1 MRTIRCKLLA
11 FLSLCF
17 ICVAVAAQQ
26 PQPNKDEPPPP
37 PSVDNPDTSTAPRLV
52 VKLGHSS
59 MVSFCRF
66 SPDGKR
72 VLTVAS
78 PESVLILWDVATG
91 AELRRFVGHT
101 KEVSSI
107 AFSPDGRTLLTSS
120 WDKSVRLWDAASG
133 KEIRRLQG
141 PKADAQEAIFS
152 PDGRY
157 ILTRS
162 RPRYANGRN
171 LNDDAVNLWDANT
184 GQIVR
189 TFTGHTGTV
198 LTISFSRDGQSILT
212 GSDDKTARL
221 WQTATGRELMRFI
234 GHDDAIIWAE
244 FAPDGKSVWTQ
255 SQYAYNRESSK
266 DTSVRQWDVATGKEL
281 RRVEKLGMPVEFS
294 HDGRFLL
301 VSNDDEKRT
310 ARMLD
315 ANTLQEI
322 KRYERVTSA
331 RGFSNDDRLILAV
344 SNYYAPVAWDAA
356 TETPVQIFSG
366 VSSSVSSS
374 VFSPDGEQ
382 ILTAGKSA
390 ALWSTIT
397 GRETERFSSDSGY
410 VQTAVFSP
418 DGSKI
423 LTGGFNDFVR
433 LWDVATPAEIRRL
446 NKGDEVAFS
455 PDGRFI
461 ATQGVDNGH
470 VYIALWDAGTGT
482 EIRRFI
488 GGIMGQIA
496 FSPDSRFLLTGG
508 ADKTAR
514 LWDVATGKDLRHF
527 TGTPTWLGTGAAIAF
542 SPNGRYLLA
551 GSSLH
556 SSYPDHAAQVWDVS
570 TGRELHRLKGHTGWV
585 HAVAISPDSK
595 ILLTGSY
602 DGTARLWDAATGK
615 LLRQLEGHN
624 SAVMSVS
631 FSPSG
636 EYILTGGGDSTTRLW
651 RTATG
656 KELCRLI
663 SFNDGNWVVVDP
675 DGRFDTNNLD
685 AIKGLNWILP
695 DDPFTALPIE
705 VFTREYYE
713 PRLLARIVSGENFR
727 PIKSVSELNR
737 VQPGVS
743 IKEILWDGG
752 HDKVSVSVEV
762 NAASGDFQQAGRK
775 VTLQTGAYDLRLFRD
790 GQQVGYAPEG
800 GGEIKVDPLT
810 KKALVTFSGV
820 KLPRQK
826 DLKQI
831 EFSAY
836 AFNVDRVKSA
846 TARRA
851 IVYPNDLAPAKG
863 RIYLITVGVN
873 AYENTDWNLKY
884 AANDARQ
891 IQRTL
896 SEKLSQRADYSELV
910 PVSLISDYQFKD
922 GQVIATEKTATKAN
936 IKAVLDLLA
945 GKAVDPEVVKSIPN
959 ADKIREATPDDFVI
973 ISFSS
978 HGYADTQG
986 NFYFI
991 PYDVGPGP
999 KREINAELLS
1009 HCISSDELSL
1019 WLRGVDAGEMV
1030 MLVDACHSAA
1040 AVQGEGFKPGPMG
1053 SRGLGQLSYDKGM
1066 RILTS
1071 TQSDDVALETDF
1083 TQQGLLSYALTHDG
1097 IANGDADFKPR
1108 DKQIMLAEWLEYGV
1122 ERVPKL
1128 YSEIEQKS
1136 GALKALNN
1144 VGLGGQTKLVVF
1156 SRDGANSSLKKNG
1169 NQQPA
1174 LFDFT
1179 RKKREIV
1186 LVTK

>member
-1 MRTIRCKLLA
+1 
-11 FLSLCF
+11 
-17 ICVAVAAQQ
+17 VQ
-26 PQPNKDEPPPP
+26 
-37 PSVDNPDTSTAPRLV
+37 TA
-52 VKLGHSS
+52 
-59 MVSFCRF
+59 RF
-66 SPDGKR
+66 SPDG
-72 VLTVAS
+72 
-78 PESVLILWDVATG
+78 
-91 AELRRFVGHT
+91 
-101 KEVSSI
+101 
-107 AFSPDGRTLLTSS
+107 
-120 WDKSVRLWDAASG
+120 
-133 KEIRRLQG
+133 
-141 PKADAQEAIFS
+141 
-152 PDGRY
+152 
-157 ILTRS
+157 
-162 RPRYANGRN
+162 
-171 LNDDAVNLWDANT
+171 
-184 GQIVR
+184 
-189 TFTGHTGTV
+189 
-198 LTISFSRDGQSILT
+198 
-212 GSDDKTARL
+212 
-221 WQTATGRELMRFI
+221 
-234 GHDDAIIWAE
+234 
-244 FAPDGKSVWTQ
+244 
-255 SQYAYNRESSK
+255 
-266 DTSVRQWDVATGKEL
+266 
-281 RRVEKLGMPVEFS
+281 RRV
-294 HDGRFLL
+294 
-301 VSNDDEKRT
+301 
-310 ARMLD
+310 
-315 ANTLQEI
+315 
-322 KRYERVTSA
+322 
-331 RGFSNDDRLILAV
+331 
-344 SNYYAPVAWDAA
+344 
-356 TETPVQIFSG
+356 
-366 VSSSVSSS
+366 
-374 VFSPDGEQ
+374 
-382 ILTAGKSA
+382 
-390 ALWSTIT
+390 
-397 GRETERFSSDSGY
+397 
-410 VQTAVFSP
+410 
-418 DGSKI
+418 

-433 LWDVATPAEIRRL
+433 LWDSATPAEISRL

-455 PDGRFI
+455 PDGRFM

-470 VYIALWDAGTGT
+470 VYIALWDAQTGS

-514 LWDVATGKDLRHF
+514 LWDVATGKEVRHF
-527 TGTPTWLGTGAAIAF
+527 TGMPTWLGTGAAIAF
-542 SPNGRYLLA
+542 SPNGRYMLA

-556 SSYPDHAAQVWDVS
+556 SFYPDHAAQVWDVS

-585 HAVAISPDSK
+585 YAVAISPDSK

-615 LLRQLEGHN
+615 LLRRLEGHN

-695 DDPFTALPIE
+695 DDPFKPLPIE

-713 PRLLARIVSGENFR
+713 PRLLARIVSGETFR
-727 PIKSVSELNR
+727 PIKSVSDLNR

-752 HDKVSVSVEV
+752 HDKVSVSIEV
-762 NAASGDFQQAGRK
+762 NAASGDFQQGGRK
-775 VTLQTGAYDLRLFRD
+775 VTLQTGVYDLRLFRD

-800 GGEIKVDPLT
+800 SGEIKVDPLT

-826 DLKQI
+826 DLTQV

-836 AFNVDRVKSA
+836 AFNVDLVKSA

-851 IVYPNDLAPAKG
+851 IVYPTDLAPTKG

-896 SEKLSQRADYSELV
+896 SEKLSQSSDYSEIV
-910 PVSLISDYQFKD
+910 NVSLISDHQIQN
-922 GQVIATEKTATKAN
+922 GQDVATEKTATKVN

-945 GKAVDPEVVKSIPN
+945 GKSVDPKLVKSIPN
-959 ADKIREATPDDFVI
+959 AEKLREATPDDFVI

-1019 WLRGVDAGEMV
+1019 WLRSVDAGEIV

-1097 IANGDADFKPR
+1097 LQSGAADFKPR

-1122 ERVPKL
+1122 ERVPTL
-1128 YSEIEQKS
+1128 YGEIEQKS
-1136 GALKALNN
+1136 GALKELNK

-1186 LVTK
+1186 LARR